1 MKEEE
6 EARMDFELHITVD
19 PPTEIE
25 KWTKFCKANEIKPV
39 LVELSKGQYPIQM
52 MCAVNLQCGFVKM
65 EDYITK
71 LEEDVRKAGFTI
83 MRTKLECRLGEM
95 ATLFPQT
102 IYHETHFIFGLQ
114 PDQVKTFMKLS
125 DDLNMAW
132 SRNLLPRE
140 DGLLKYYLTQRI
152 SDGMSPRIAEMIFA
166 EKLTAAKKVL
176 PVRSVH
182 LESAI
187 FDRGRYIDRGWIE

>member
-1 MKEEE
+1 MK
-6 EARMDFELHITVD
+6 FELHITVD
-19 PPTEIE
+19 QPADVEL
-25 KWTKFCKANEIKPV
+25 WTKFCRARDVKPV
-39 LVELSKGQYPIQM
+39 FVELSEGEFKKQL
-52 MCAVNLQCGFVKM
+52 MCAVNLDVGFPEM

-71 LEEDVRKAGFTI
+71 LEVEIREAGFTI
-83 MRTKLECRLGEM
+83 IRTKLECLLTEV
-95 ATLFPQT
+95 AYLFPQT
-102 IYHETHFIFGLQ
+102 IYHETHFIFALKS
-114 PDQVKTFMKLS
+114 DQVKTFMKLA
-125 DDLNMAW
+125 DELNMAW

-152 SDGMSPRIAEMIFA
+152 SDGTSPRVAELIFA
-166 EKLTAAKKVL
+166 EKLAAAKKVL